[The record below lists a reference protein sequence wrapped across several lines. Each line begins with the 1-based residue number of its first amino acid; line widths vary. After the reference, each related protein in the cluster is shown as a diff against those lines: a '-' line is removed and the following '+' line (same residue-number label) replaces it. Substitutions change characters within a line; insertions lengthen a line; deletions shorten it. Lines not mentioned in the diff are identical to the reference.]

1 MRAWRWVTGEGGG
14 RAGSYVGGLVLAPS
28 RGDAPA
34 SSTLASPSV
43 KLTLLAEDRVRYEL
57 TTGPFTVDAPSADTE
72 FSPFHMLGGSLASC
86 TFTVLA
92 SWAGHAKLD
101 FTDLVIEV
109 AWTFAE
115 QPHRVGTMAIELRW
129 PSLPANR
136 REAARRTANLC
147 TVHHTLEHPPALTT
161 VMHDAASVPTAPA
174 AEEAAASAPPTV
186 APAGEAA

>member
-1 MRAWRWVTGEGGG
+1 
-14 RAGSYVGGLVLAPS
+14 
-28 RGDAPA
+28 
-34 SSTLASPSV
+34 
-43 KLTLLAEDRVRYEL
+43 
-57 TTGPFTVDAPSADTE
+57 
-72 FSPFHMLGGSLASC
+72 MLGGSLASC

-92 SWAGHAKLD
+92 SWAGNAKLD

-115 QPHRVGTMAIELRW
+115 QPHRVGTMSIELRW

-136 REAARRTANLC
+136 REAARRAANLC

-161 VMHDAASVPTAPA
+161 VMHDAEAAAGAPA
-174 AEEAAASAPPTV
+174 APAAAPA